1 MLCFYQQAAR
11 FPSTSYSSL
20 KYLQGANYGSPQSEF
35 HQHLYPALK
44 VSEVPER
51 STHQFT
57 RKEGEAWTNEELVA
71 MQFAY
76 AKELAEGVAAERVRD
91 AVVTV

>member
-1 MLCFYQQAAR
+1 
-11 FPSTSYSSL
+11 
-20 KYLQGANYGSPQSEF
+20 
-35 HQHLYPALK
+35 

-57 RKEGEAWTNEELVA
+57 RKEGEDWTNEELVA

-76 AKELAEGVAAERVRD
+76 AKELAEGVAGERVRD
-91 AVVTV
+91 AVVTVRYSMQFPFNLIVLITNIAGTGIL